1 MLTGFTMKML
11 TSMFVFP
18 LLKNLANKNLPRKK
32 VHKMNKVTKDLMKW
46 FPTLDCNQAFDLHMK
61 LMMEGVDFSEI
72 SNKELKSEA
81 ARLLGAA

>member
-1 MLTGFTMKML
+1 
-11 TSMFVFP
+11 
-18 LLKNLANKNLPRKK
+18 
-32 VHKMNKVTKDLMKW
+32 MNKVTKDLMKW
-46 FPTLDCNQAFDLHMK
+46 FPTIDCNQAFDLHMK